1 MRNTP
6 MRNTKRRNT
15 IRRNTIAATGA
26 LIILSTMTGATAQEA
41 ERFQLERTDEGY
53 VRMDT
58 RTGAMSLCR
67 ERSGQLVCAPAAD
80 ERTAYEEDI
89 ATLQDQLETLEE
101 RVEAL
106 ESVSSEAKSE
116 LPSEDEFEQ
125 TLGLM
130 ERFFRKFMGIVKD
143 FEKED
148 STTSPDT
155 PAPDRT

>member
-1 MRNTP
+1 M
-6 MRNTKRRNT
+6 
-15 IRRNTIAATGA
+15 RNTIAATGT
-26 LIILSTMTGATAQEA
+26 LIILSTLTSATAQEA

-58 RTGAMSLCR
+58 KTGAMSLCR

-89 ATLQDQLETLEE
+89 AALQDQLGALEK

-106 ESVSSEAKSE
+106 ENGSAEAKSE

-148 STTSPDT
+148 STSSPDT
-155 PAPDRT
+155 PTPDRT

>member
-1 MRNTP
+1 MR
-6 MRNTKRRNT
+6 K
-15 IRRNTIAATGA
+15 TIAATGA
-26 LIILSTMTGATAQEA
+26 LIILSMTANAMAQEA
-41 ERFQLERTDEGY
+41 ERFRLERTEEGY

-58 RTGAMSLCR
+58 QTGAMSICR

-89 ATLQDQLETLEE
+89 AALQDRLEALEE

-106 ESVSSEAKSE
+106 ESASPEAASD
-116 LPSEDEFEQ
+116 LPSEEEFEQ

-130 ERFFRKFMGIVKD
+130 ERFFRRFMGIVKD
-143 FEKED
+143 FEKEEK
-148 STTSPDT
+148 TTSPDT

>member
-1 MRNTP
+1 
-6 MRNTKRRNT
+6 MRNTK
-15 IRRNTIAATGA
+15 RRNTIAATGA

-89 ATLQDQLETLEE
+89 ATLQDKVVESQKEASAKRPSTQKKASRQICTL
-101 RVEAL
+101 RWPTMSRNTVR
-106 ESVSSEAKSE
+106 
-116 LPSEDEFEQ
+116 P
-125 TLGLM
+125 
-130 ERFFRKFMGIVKD
+130 
-143 FEKED
+143 
-148 STTSPDT
+148 
-155 PAPDRT
+155 